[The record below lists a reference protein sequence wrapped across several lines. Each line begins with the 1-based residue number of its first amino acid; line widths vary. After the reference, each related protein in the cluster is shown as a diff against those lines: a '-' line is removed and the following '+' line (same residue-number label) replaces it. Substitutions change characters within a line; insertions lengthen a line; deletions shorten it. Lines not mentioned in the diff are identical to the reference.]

1 MEHTSMAPDV
11 LAGDISLYVEAAIRE
26 RIQDEDLVFG
36 EPDLLNEIRDT
47 LTRHADGMLVTTA
60 PP

>member
-1 MEHTSMAPDV
+1 MAPDV